1 MGKRKHE
8 ENPGYGKLLDAW
20 VAPDGAGDPVGCL
33 ATSFTFSPVFFEEEC
48 LARFLQLESDPTE
61 DGPVYLVE
69 REEKLAQVTCAAA
82 LVDQHHC
89 RGSRSLR
96 WDLLSAR
103 MPEGL
108 QHAKVSLLFWA
119 KFLRI
124 IIGSA
129 NLTDDGYRR
138 NQEVF
143 GVLDFKV
150 GGDSPVSCLNDAIA
164 FLRKAA
170 LFSTTSAGTKSP
182 ALDRVN
188 LLLDR
193 AHKEVRTWKL
203 TDDEVRRTG
212 VRVQTM
218 FSGPGYPNIIASL
231 KTMWPGGSAPCSA
244 FVMSPFFDRPEVPNA
259 PAKEL
264 WSLLRQRGEAN
275 VRFHVDAEEVPG
287 EDTIFLNA
295 PKSLLDA
302 QPLGRSNVTTEI
314 YRVLLEKGRSFHAKG
329 IWLED
334 ERWIVYDIGS
344 SNFTTAG
351 TGIGK
356 APNLEANLVYIVD
369 SNRDAKARKL
379 FEATFP
385 ESEQVELGG
394 NVKWKPL
401 LEEGEDSVGEG
412 LLLPKSFG
420 EAVYNCDDKNRA
432 TVTLSISG
440 EPSSGWEL
448 ITDGDDRYFFGEQ
461 KWIALGCL
469 PSIELPWETDRPPS
483 GFWVRWTG
491 CGGSA
496 WWPVNVLAGN
506 ALPPPEELK
515 NLPLEV
521 LINILS
527 SARPLHRLLGDYL
540 RRREREKAKD
550 SGQPV
555 VDPHKRVDTSQFLLQ
570 RTRRISWA
578 LDALRERL
586 ERPVATLELL
596 RWRLRGPVGV
606 MALAKAL
613 VREAQSTEERA
624 FLISELVLELDRVKP
639 GVALGCV
646 PPKQHITE
654 IRAVISEL
662 KTLIPEKTSGEPKNL
677 REYVESVFKVVSI

>member
-1 MGKRKHE
+1 MGKKKHDGE
-8 ENPGYGKLLDAW
+8 PGHGKLLDAW
-20 VAPDGAGDPVGCL
+20 VAPDDAGDPVGCL

-48 LARFLQLESDPTE
+48 LARFLQMESDPTE

-103 MPEGL
+103 MPQGL
-108 QHAKVSLLFWA
+108 QHAKVSLLFWSR
-119 KFLRI
+119 LVRI
-124 IIGSA
+124 VIGSA

-143 GVLDFKV
+143 GVLDFKA
-150 GGDSPVSCLNDAIA
+150 GGDSPVSCLIDTVT
-164 FLRKAA
+164 FLRQAA
-170 LFSTTSAGTKSP
+170 LFSRTSAAIQSP
-182 ALDRVN
+182 ALGRWN

-193 AHKEVRTWKL
+193 AVKESRTWGP

-218 FSGPGYPNIIASL
+218 YSGPGYPNIIDSL
-231 KTMWPGGSAPCSA
+231 KTLWPGGSPPDSA
-244 FVMSPFFDRPEVPNA
+244 SVLSPFFDRPEVPNA

-264 WSLLRQRGEAN
+264 WGLIRQRGEAT
-275 VRFHVDAEEVPG
+275 VEFHVAAEEVPG
-287 EDTIFLNA
+287 EDAIFLYA

-302 QPLGRSNVTTEI
+302 QPSGRANVTTDL
-314 YRVLLEKGRSFHAKG
+314 YRVLLGEGRPLHAKG

-334 ERWIVYDIGS
+334 ERWTVYEIGS
-344 SNFTTAG
+344 SNFTSAG
-351 TGIGK
+351 TGLGK

-369 SNRDAKARKL
+369 SNRDTKARKL
-379 FEATFP
+379 LEATFP
-385 ESEQVELGG
+385 ESEYVDLDGD
-394 NVKWKPL
+394 VKWKPL
-401 LEEGEDSVGEG
+401 LGEGEDTVGNEVP
-412 LLLPKSFG
+412 LPATFG
-420 EAVYNCDDKNRA
+420 EAVYNCDDKNCA
-432 TVTLSISG
+432 TVTLSTVG
-440 EPSSGWEL
+440 NPPPGWEL
-448 ITDGDDRYFFGEQ
+448 ITDGDDRRFFNEEQ
-461 KWIALGCL
+461 WGALERPASC
-469 PSIELPWETDRPPS
+469 ELHWEADRPPS

-491 CGGSA
+491 SGGSA
-496 WWPVNVLAGN
+496 WWPVNVLTGN

-527 SARPLHRLLGDYL
+527 SARPLHRVLRDYL
-540 RRREREKAKD
+540 RRQEREKSKD
-550 SGQPV
+550 GDKPI

-578 LDALRERL
+578 LNALRERL
-586 ERPVATLELL
+586 ERPVVTLEFL
-596 RWRLRGPVGV
+596 RWRLHGPVGV
-606 MALAKAL
+606 MALAEAL

-624 FLISELVLELDRVKP
+624 FLISELVLELARVKP
-639 GVALGCV
+639 GAAPGCV
-646 PPKQHITE
+646 PPKQHIIE

-662 KTLIPEKTSGEPKNL
+662 KTLIPENTPGQPENL
-677 REYVESVFKVVSI
+677 REYVESVFKAVSV

>member
-1 MGKRKHE
+1 MGKKKYE
-8 ENPGYGKLLDAW
+8 EKPGYGKLLDAW
-20 VAPDGAGDPVGCL
+20 VAPDDAGDPVGCL

-82 LVDQHHC
+82 LVDQNHC

-103 MPEGL
+103 MPQGL
-108 QHAKVSLLFWA
+108 QHAKVSLLFWS
-119 KFLRI
+119 KLLRI

-143 GVLDFKV
+143 GVLDFQA
-150 GGDSPVSCLNDAIA
+150 GGDSPLSCLIDTVT
-164 FLRKAA
+164 FLRRAA

-182 ALDRVN
+182 ALDRWN

-193 AHKEVRTWKL
+193 AHKEARTWGL
-203 TDDEVRRTG
+203 TDDEVRRNG

-218 FSGPGYPNIIASL
+218 FSGPGYPNIIDSL
-231 KTMWPGGSAPCSA
+231 KTLWPGGSPPDSA
-244 FVMSPFFDRPEVPNA
+244 SVLSPFFDRPEVPNV

-264 WSLLRQRGEAN
+264 WGLIRQRGEAS
-275 VRFHVDAEEVPG
+275 VEFYVAAEEVPG
-287 EDTIFLNA
+287 EDAIFLYA

-302 QPLGRSNVTTEI
+302 QPSGRANVTTEV
-314 YRVLLEKGRSFHAKG
+314 YRVLLEEGRPLHAKG

-334 ERWIVYDIGS
+334 GRWSVYDIGS
-344 SNFTTAG
+344 SNFTSAG
-351 TGIGK
+351 TGLGK

-369 SNRDAKARKL
+369 SNREAKARKL
-379 FEATFP
+379 LEATFP
-385 ESEQVELGG
+385 ESEHVDLDGD
-394 NVKWKPL
+394 VIWKPL
-401 LEEGEDSVGEG
+401 LGETEDSVGEEV
-412 LLLPKSFG
+412 LLPESFG
-420 EAVYNCDDKNRA
+420 EAVYNCDEKNRA

-448 ITDGDDRYFFGEQ
+448 ITDGDDRHFFGE
-461 KWIALGCL
+461 KEWVALGRPL
-469 PSIELPWETDRPPS
+469 SIELPWETDRPPS

-527 SARPLHRLLGDYL
+527 SARPLHRVLGDYL

-550 SGQPV
+550 GDKPV

-578 LDALRERL
+578 LNALRERL
-586 ERPVATLELL
+586 ERPVATLEFL
-596 RWRLRGPVGV
+596 RWRLHGPVGV

-624 FLISELVLELDRVKP
+624 FLISELVLELARVKP
-639 GVALGCV
+639 GVAPGCV
-646 PPKQHITE
+646 PPKQQITE

-662 KTLIPEKTSGEPKNL
+662 KTLIPEKTSGEPENL
-677 REYVESVFKVVSI
+677 REYVESVFKAVSI